1 MQNLLNWADR
11 ASTVPNRSSNEFSGK
26 NGALPAQTMT
36 IPVTTGID
44 SERST
49 ISHKSHHRITSDTV
63 YQTSVS
69 LFACQRLNSPE
80 CHYRDYR
87 LICLPMQQP
96 SKNYY
101 MFTRWP
107 ENRGDVNDVIYDAD
121 GACMGRY
128 GCVGGPTRD
137 NMGSR
142 EWLVVGLKSRAASAR
157 VTKHFVTIFSKTCN
171 KYEFRILNSRFL
183 G

>member
-1 MQNLLNWADR
+1 
-11 ASTVPNRSSNEFSGK
+11 
-26 NGALPAQTMT
+26 
-36 IPVTTGID
+36 
-44 SERST
+44 
-49 ISHKSHHRITSDTV
+49 
-63 YQTSVS
+63 
-69 LFACQRLNSPE
+69 
-80 CHYRDYR
+80 
-87 LICLPMQQP
+87 
-96 SKNYY
+96 

-128 GCVGGPTRD
+128 GCVGGPERD
-137 NMGSR
+137 NMGSC